1 MSVTL
6 TFGQVVGLSKKKKLY
21 RNSPMSVCHLST
33 FFSPK
38 KKKDPKNQMAL
49 RRKLKAKTRLF
60 SSSGSL
66 AQEEIKNMNSVV
78 FSTV

>member
-6 TFGQVVGLSKKKKLY
+6 IFGQVVGLSKKKKLY

-38 KKKDPKNQMAL
+38 KKRTQKTKWLCDVNL
-49 RRKLKAKTRLF
+49 KLKLDCFLPPARLR
-60 SSSGSL
+60 
-66 AQEEIKNMNSVV
+66 KKK
-78 FSTV
+78 